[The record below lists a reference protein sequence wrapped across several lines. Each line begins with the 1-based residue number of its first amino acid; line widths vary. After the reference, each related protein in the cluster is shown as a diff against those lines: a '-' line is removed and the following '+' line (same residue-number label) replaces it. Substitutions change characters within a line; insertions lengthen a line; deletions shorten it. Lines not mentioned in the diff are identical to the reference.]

1 MWRRIL
7 FAILSV
13 VFLFPLPG
21 DVIVVTWNMK
31 WFPSGK
37 ADLRAE
43 PEYERENIARAGRTL
58 AEAVDDQRRSR
69 KEKSSSGLVVFA
81 QEMRDAEVCGQY
93 VQASGVEGL
102 WLVSVSNY
110 KDNGGVPLWQQM
122 AIMSTLP
129 VLESGYTLWSTGD
142 GVSIPR
148 GFAFALLDGGAEGHI
163 ACFSVHLKS
172 NVNRTGSVQES
183 QKNIYK
189 REAAAGQILAAVRE
203 LRRRRPGVK
212 LRILVGGD
220 FNTNEDDPA
229 FVSEAT
235 LRSFYGAHYRS
246 CFRDWK
252 KSQCVTHPGDRNFP
266 DATFD
271 YILYH
276 GFERI
281 VSRRIFPGAP
291 VSDHNLVALRLR

>member
-1 MWRRIL
+1 MGRFTNCTGRLLAVALGGPLHVCRREGTHL
-7 FAILSV
+7 
-13 VFLFPLPG
+13 G
-21 DVIVVTWNMK
+21 
-31 WFPSGK
+31 
-37 ADLRAE
+37 
-43 PEYERENIARAGRTL
+43 
-58 AEAVDDQRRSR
+58 
-69 KEKSSSGLVVFA
+69 
-81 QEMRDAEVCGQY
+81 MR
-93 VQASGVEGL
+93 
-102 WLVSVSNY
+102 
-110 KDNGGVPLWQQM
+110 
-122 AIMSTLP
+122 
-129 VLESGYTLWSTGD
+129 
-142 GVSIPR
+142 
-148 GFAFALLDGGAEGHI
+148 
-163 ACFSVHLKS
+163 
-172 NVNRTGSVQES
+172 
-183 QKNIYK
+183 
-189 REAAAGQILAAVRE
+189 
-203 LRRRRPGVK
+203 RRRRPGVK

>member
-1 MWRRIL
+1 MARCL
-7 FAILSV
+7 LHLLTCALLV
-13 VFLFPLPG
+13 LPLRG
-21 DVIVVTWNMK
+21 DVIVTTWNMK

-43 PEYERENIARAGRTL
+43 PAYERENVARAGRVL
-58 AEAVDDQRRSR
+58 ADAFAEQSRSR
-69 KEKSSSGLVVFA
+69 KGSADLIVLA
-81 QEMRDAEVCGQY
+81 QEMRDVAVCEDF
-93 VQASGVEGL
+93 VRASGIPGL
-102 WLVSVSNY
+102 KVVTVSNY
-110 KDNGGVPLWQQM
+110 KDNGGVPLWLQM

-129 VLESGYTLWSTGD
+129 VLDSGYTIWSTGD

-148 GFAFALLDGGAEGHI
+148 GFAFALLDAGEAGTI
-163 ACFSVHLKS
+163 ACFSIHLKS
-172 NVNRTGSVQES
+172 NVNRSGSLQES
-183 QKNIYK
+183 QENIYK
-189 REAAAGQILAAVRE
+189 REAAAGQILAAVKE
-203 LRRRRPGVK
+203 LRRRNHGRK

-252 KSQCVTHPGDRNFP
+252 KSQCVTCSGNRLFP

-276 GFERI
+276 GFDRI
-281 VSRRIFPGAP
+281 VSRRIYEGAP

>member
-1 MWRRIL
+1 MPVL
-7 FAILSV
+7 LGAL
-13 VFLFPLPG
+13 LALPLCG
-21 DVIVVTWNMK
+21 DVIVTTWNMK

-43 PEYERENIARAGRTL
+43 PAYERENIARAGRIL
-58 AEAVDDQRRSR
+58 ADAVADQRRSR
-69 KEKSSSGLVVFA
+69 RNPADLIAFA
-81 QEMRDAEVCGQY
+81 QEVRDADVCGQLIS
-93 VQASGVEGL
+93 ASGIAGL
-102 WLVSVSNY
+102 KVASVSDY

-122 AIMSTLP
+122 AILTTLP
-129 VLESGYTLWSTGD
+129 VLDSGYAFWSNGD

-148 GFAFALLDGGAEGHI
+148 GFAFALLDCGEKGAI
-163 ACFSVHLKS
+163 ACFSIHLKS
-172 NVNRTGSVQES
+172 NVNRSGSVQET

-203 LRRRRPGVK
+203 LRRRHSGRK

-220 FNTNEDDPA
+220 FNTNEDDPT

>member
-1 MWRRIL
+1 VKGRIIAALLGAVLALPL
-7 FAILSV
+7 F
-13 VFLFPLPG
+13 G

-43 PEYERENIARAGRTL
+43 PDYERENVERAGRTL
-58 AEAVDDQRRSR
+58 ATAIADQRMSR
-69 KEKSSSGLVVFA
+69 KETFPSGLIVFA
-81 QEMRDAEVCGQY
+81 QEMRDAGVCDQY
-93 VQASGVEGL
+93 VQAAGIEGL
-102 WLVSVSNY
+102 KVVSVSNY

-129 VLESGYTLWSTGD
+129 VPESGYTLWSAGD

-148 GFAFALLDGGAEGHI
+148 GFAFALLDGGEVGPI

-172 NVNRTGSVQES
+172 NVNRSGSVQET
-183 QKNIYK
+183 QRNIYK
-189 REAAAGQILAAVRE
+189 REAAAGQILSAVKE
-203 LRRRRPGVK
+203 LRRRFPDRR
-212 LRILVGGD
+212 LRIVVGGD

-281 VSRRIFPGAP
+281 VSRRIFAGAP

>member
-1 MWRRIL
+1 MARCL
-7 FAILSV
+7 LHLLTCALLV
-13 VFLFPLPG
+13 LPLRG
-21 DVIVVTWNMK
+21 DMIVTTWNMK

-43 PEYERENIARAGRTL
+43 PAYERENVARAGRVL
-58 AEAVDDQRRSR
+58 ADAFAEQSRSR
-69 KEKSSSGLVVFA
+69 KGPADLIVLA
-81 QEMRDAEVCGQY
+81 QEMRDVAVCEDF
-93 VQASGVEGL
+93 VRASGIPGL
-102 WLVSVSNY
+102 KVVTVSNY

-129 VLESGYTLWSTGD
+129 VLDSGYTIWSTGD

-148 GFAFALLDGGAEGHI
+148 GFAFALLDAGEAGAI
-163 ACFSVHLKS
+163 ACFSIHLKS
-172 NVNRTGSVQES
+172 NVNRTGSLQEA

-189 REAAAGQILAAVRE
+189 REAAAGQILAAVKE
-203 LRRRRPGVK
+203 LRRRNQGRK

-252 KSQCVTHPGDRNFP
+252 KSQCVTHPGDRFFP

-276 GFERI
+276 GFDRI
-281 VSRRIFPGAP
+281 VSRRIYEGAP